1 MDIQKLITQYY
12 NSVQKR
18 VRYLEEMLDG
28 LPDGALHI
36 KRRKGQVFYH
46 VRTQD
51 RGMITERYIPVSD
64 KTTVSALARKRYIK
78 TVLPSLKKDLR
89 AAKQFLTLHCGREED
104 SLAESLPQEIRHL
117 IGDLYVSPKEKA
129 RRWMEQTWTEAPDF
143 ESRPQF
149 KTLRGEYVR
158 SKSEAF
164 IADALF
170 RNGMP
175 YLYERP
181 LYLSGLRYHLFPDF
195 TIYDPRT
202 EAEIY
207 WEHFGM
213 MDDAEY
219 AGRTCR
225 KLSIYLNAGI
235 APGNGLIC
243 TFETMH
249 SPLSSADIE
258 KTVRMLTEE

>member
-1 MDIQKLITQYY
+1 MDIQKCVSQYY
-12 NSVQKR
+12 NSIR
-18 VRYLEEMLDG
+18 RRIESLEEMLDG

-36 KRRKGQVFYH
+36 KHRGSKVVYH

-51 RGMITERYIPVSD
+51 QGIITERYIPVSD
-64 KTTVSALARKRYIK
+64 KTAVSALARKRYIK
-78 TVLPSLKKDLR
+78 TVLPSLKKNLR
-89 AAKQFLTLHCGREED
+89 AARQFLALHSGREED
-104 SLAESLPQEIRHL
+104 GLAGSVPQEILHL
-117 IGDLYVSPKEKA
+117 TDGFYVSSEEKA
-129 RRWMEQTWTEAPDF
+129 LQWVKQTWTEHPDF

-158 SKSEAF
+158 SKTEAF

-181 LYLSGLRYHLFPDF
+181 LYLNGLRYPLFPDF

-202 EAEIY
+202 EGEIY

-225 KLSIYLNAGI
+225 KLSYYLNAGI
-235 APGNGLIC
+235 APGKGLIC
-243 TFETMH
+243 TFETMYC
-249 SPLSSADIE
+249 PLSSADIE
-258 KTVRMLTEE
+258 KTVGMLT